1 MKVTDLSVPKPT
13 LICTFRYAERKE
25 LTTQKK
31 LKYSFVCLANKM
43 PCFLSFLSSTFF
55 AFLPFLPIWNAK
67 QFCGWLGHLLS
78 AFVDSQLSS
87 NSNGAPTLKAWSDQ
101 HPAYTLSPPTLI
113 HFNVDSH
120 RRARPR
126 LAGSVHIQTQRAACR
141 PCKANRR
148 APSACCCCLQRVFI
162 TQLYNTLLFHRSKK
176 GGKLWSLY
184 RWDTPNFNP
193 TWHGT
198 LLTSRVIRSFAK
210 RLLSGVLIRTSFIPE
225 EITFWD
231 IN

>member
-87 NSNGAPTLKAWSDQ
+87 NSKGTPTLKAWSDQ

-141 PCKANRR
+141 PYKANRR
-148 APSACCCCLQRVFI
+148 ALLPAVVAFNVSASHSF
-162 TQLYNTLLFHRSKK
+162 TTLYYSTGPKREE
-176 GGKLWSLY
+176 
-184 RWDTPNFNP
+184 
-193 TWHGT
+193 
-198 LLTSRVIRSFAK
+198 SFGHSTDGI
-210 RLLSGVLIRTSFIPE
+210 LPISIPH
-225 EITFWD
+225 D
-231 IN
+231 MGHS